1 MKCSTPMANKL
12 FLFFVMIGSLLF
24 SQDTPISTP
33 KIGLVLSGGGAKGFA
48 HVGVLKAIE
57 EAGLQLDYIGGT
69 SMGAAVGA
77 LYASGYKAQQ
87 VDSIIMAIDFSEV
100 LTDKIHRKY
109 NSFFDK
115 KNEDKYLL
123 SLPIKK
129 GFKLDFPIAISRGQN
144 TYNVLSELYHPVDHI
159 TDFSKLPIPFFC
171 IATNIETGKQ
181 VEINR
186 GSLALAIRSSA
197 SLPTLLRPSK
207 IDSITVIDGGIS
219 NNFPIDKMRE
229 KDIDYIIGVD
239 VQGNLKKVKNLDSA
253 LKVIDQIISFQLY
266 GKEFLEKEKI
276 NLYIHPKVNQFGL
289 VDFDKK
295 RVIID
300 EGYKAAKEQINQL
313 RLLAKQQKKEKTE
326 SPKIETDY
334 TKYRINKINISGSK
348 NYSQKYT
355 RGRLKIEKGTKISLQ
370 EFSKNINYLTT
381 SNNFES
387 THYSFAQKDSIVD
400 LDIKLE
406 EDPSSMFFK
415 LGVHYDPLYKL
426 SGLLNYTQK
435 HFLVQN
441 DVLSVDL
448 AVGDNTR
455 YEINYLIDNGNFLS
469 YGIYARFNQFETT
482 IKNSNFIN
490 INRIN
495 FKCEDFTNYLYSQ
508 VNLNNNYTFSSGL
521 EHKHTQ
527 FFTNSFASTRDDE
540 RTFFDDSH
548 YLSFLAKL
556 EADTYDAK
564 SFPNKGVLVK
574 ATWRSFLSSSDF
586 AKDFNPFSQLRV
598 LMEGRWTFSNRYS
611 FFGQVDGAFSFTNH
625 PLNNFNYSLGG
636 YGQNFIN
643 NFVPFY
649 GYSFSGLEANS
660 FLKTTS
666 SLRYRFYKKNY
677 LSYTTNYA
685 MVSDDII
692 DFIKYT
698 SFFKNAKYGH
708 AVGLSSDT
716 FIGPIELKYSWSA
729 ENKFDAIY
737 FSVGFWF

>member
-1 MKCSTPMANKL
+1 MKYNPLMANNL

-24 SQDTPISTP
+24 SQDTLKPTP

-77 LYASGYKAQQ
+77 LYASGYTAQQ
-87 VDSIIMAIDFSEV
+87 VDSIIMDIDFTQV
-100 LTDKIHRKY
+100 LTDKISRKY

-123 SLPIKK
+123 SIPIKK

-144 TYNVLSELYHPVDHI
+144 TYNMLSELYHPVNHI

-171 IATNIETGKQ
+171 IATNIETGKP
-181 VEINR
+181 VEINS

-197 SLPTLLRPSK
+197 SLPTLLTPSK
-207 IDSITVIDGGIS
+207 INSITLIDGGIS
-219 NNFPIDKMRE
+219 NNFPVDKMRE
-229 KDIDYIIGVD
+229 KGIDFIIGVD
-239 VQGNLKKVKNLDSA
+239 VQGNLKKAKNIDSA
-253 LKVIDQIISFQLY
+253 LKVVDQIINFQLY

-276 NLYIHPKVNQFGL
+276 NLYIHPEVHQFGL
-289 VDFDKK
+289 VEFDKK
-295 RVIID
+295 RAIID
-300 EGYKAAKEQINQL
+300 EGYKAAKAQINQL
-313 RLLAKQQKKEKTE
+313 QLLTKQQKQNKSK
-326 SPKIETDY
+326 PLKIKTDY
-334 TKYRINKINISGSK
+334 KKYRINKINISGSK
-348 NYSQKYT
+348 NYSKKYT
-355 RGRLKIEKGTKISLQ
+355 RGKLKIEKGTEISLQ

-387 THYSFAQKDSIVD
+387 THYSFNKKDSIVD
-400 LDIKLE
+400 LNIELV

-415 LGVHYDPLYKL
+415 LGIHYDPLYKL

-435 HFLVQN
+435 HFLLQN

-482 IKNSNFIN
+482 IKNANFIN

-495 FKCEDFTNYLYSQ
+495 FKYQDFTNYLYSQ

-521 EHKHTQ
+521 EHKHTR
-527 FFTNSFASTRDDE
+527 FFTNSFASKKDDE

-548 YLSFLAKL
+548 YVSFLAKL
-556 EADTYDAK
+556 EADTYDKK
-564 SFPNKGVLVK
+564 SFPNKGIMVK

-586 AKDFNPFSQLRV
+586 AKDFKPFSQLRV
-598 LMEGRWTFSNRYS
+598 LMEGRWTLSDRFS
-611 FFGQVDGAFSFTNH
+611 FFGQGDGAFSFTNR
-625 PLNNFNYSLGG
+625 PLDNFNYSLGG

-649 GYSFSGLEANS
+649 GYDFSELEANS
-660 FLKTTS
+660 FLKITG

-677 LSYTTNYA
+677 LNFTTNYA
-685 MVSDDII
+685 IVSDDII
-692 DFIKYT
+692 DFLEYS

-716 FIGPIELKYSWSA
+716 FLGPFELKYSWSE